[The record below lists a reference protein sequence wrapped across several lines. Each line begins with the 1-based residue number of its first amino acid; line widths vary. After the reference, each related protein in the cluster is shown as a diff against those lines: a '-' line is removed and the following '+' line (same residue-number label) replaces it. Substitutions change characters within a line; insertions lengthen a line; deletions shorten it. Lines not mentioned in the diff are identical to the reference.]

1 MMRTMSHVAHV
12 TDKTFRT
19 EVLQPEIPVVVD
31 FWAPWCGPCRMM
43 SPVIEAA
50 AESLAGKV
58 KFVKVNT
65 DENVEFAGLYGV
77 MAIPTMIV
85 FHKGEEKDRIV
96 GYVPQDELEAQLR
109 VHHEPPAKPG
119 NDGPSCPN

>member
-1 MMRTMSHVAHV
+1 MPVKHV
-12 TDKTFRT
+12 TPVTDQTFKT
-19 EVLQPEIPVVVD
+19 EVLHADLPVVVD

-50 AESLAGKV
+50 AEALAGKV

-85 FHKGEEKDRIV
+85 FRGGEEKDRIV
-96 GYVPQDELEAQLR
+96 GYVPQNRLEEQLR
-109 VHHEPPAKPG
+109 IHHEAPPA
-119 NDGPSCPN
+119 

>member
-1 MMRTMSHVAHV
+1 MSHVTQA
-12 TDKTFRT
+12 TDQTFRT

-43 SPVIEAA
+43 GPVIEAA
-50 AESLAGKV
+50 AEALAGKV

-65 DENVEFAGLYGV
+65 DENVEFAGMYGV

-96 GYVPQDELEAQLR
+96 GYVPQAELQAQLR
-109 VHHEPPAKPG
+109 VHHESRSGPG
-119 NDGPSCPN
+119 CAEPSRS

>member
-1 MMRTMSHVAHV
+1 MKNVIPV
-12 TDKTFRT
+12 TDQTFKA
-19 EVLQPEIPVVVD
+19 EVLRADLPVVVD

-43 SPVIEAA
+43 GPIIDAA
-50 AESLAGKV
+50 AEALAGKV

-85 FHKGEEKDRIV
+85 FRRGEEKDRIV
-96 GYVPQDELEAQLR
+96 GYVPQDKLQALLR
-109 VHHEPPAKPG
+109 AHHEAPAAPG
-119 NDGPSCPN
+119 SEGSSCPQ

>member
-1 MMRTMSHVAHV
+1 
-12 TDKTFRT
+12 
-19 EVLQPEIPVVVD
+19 
-31 FWAPWCGPCRMM
+31 MM

-50 AESLAGKV
+50 AEALAGKV

-65 DENVEFAGLYGV
+65 DENVEFAGMYGV

-96 GYVPQDELEAQLR
+96 GYVPQDELQAQLR
-109 VHHEPPAKPG
+109 VHHESRRPGLRGALALLGYPAFEKIEIP
-119 NDGPSCPN
+119 

>member
-1 MMRTMSHVAHV
+1 MSPVTHV
-12 TDKTFRT
+12 TDQTFKT

-43 SPVIEAA
+43 GPVIEAA

-65 DENVEFAGLYGV
+65 DENVEFAGRYGV
-77 MAIPTMIV
+77 MAIPTMVV

-96 GYVPQDELEAQLR
+96 GYVSKDQLEAQLR
-109 VHHEPPAKPG
+109 VHYEIPAGPG
-119 NDGPSCPN
+119 DEGSSCPR